1 MFLFFSF
8 FSFFSPFF
16 KLHFSYFSYAYLSVE
31 TEDYSNLSSP
41 NQVFEE
47 THVRS
52 SSEQEHTASESSENA
67 VSSNAF
73 HADSD
78 DCGKRSSPNSSNL
91 SLSRL
96 VEEMLVE
103 SSSKLG
109 HTASENSE
117 NGDGTNDASNADPKL
132 QGEAENGPEVS
143 DFPVADDGKQLSG
156 STTSEEE
163 QIRDAP
169 ECGGSLLDNEVSV
182 AQLVPPIK
190 QNQTPDAPECDLHSE
205 FCSDPPVTDFEKLQ
219 ASNSFNHDSNE
230 DYYVTEMGD
239 IGDELSRD
247 AIVTRSGQVCSI
259 DILDENIEDAKNIKV
274 LNGFYF
280 LIKS

>member
-1 MFLFFSF
+1 M
-8 FSFFSPFF
+8 
-16 KLHFSYFSYAYLSVE
+16 HFYYFSYAYLSVE
-31 TEDYSNLSSP
+31 REDYSNLSSS
-41 NQVFEE
+41 NQVIKE
-47 THVRS
+47 THVQS

-67 VSSNAF
+67 GSNNAF

-78 DCGKRSSPNSSNL
+78 DYSKQLSPSSSNL

-96 VEEMLVE
+96 VEETVVE

-117 NGDGTNDASNADPKL
+117 HGDGTNDASNADPKL
-132 QGEAENGPEVS
+132 QGEAENAPGVS

-182 AQLVPPIK
+182 AQLVPPIE
-190 QNQTPDAPECDLHSE
+190 QNQTPDAPECGLHSE
-205 FCSDPPVTDFEKLQ
+205 FCSDPPVTDFDKLQ
-219 ASNSFNHDSNE
+219 ASISFNHNSNE

-247 AIVTRSGQVCSI
+247 VIVTRSGQVCRI
-259 DILDENIEDAKNIKV
+259 DILDENIEEAKNIKV

-280 LIKS
+280 LIKI